1 MMSKSDTRSKSK
13 LVVLSVTLIVPFL
26 AVVAL
31 MVSAG
36 SGQIQTA
43 PADAKVHPV
52 EVLPLTTQTAYSKQK
67 LAYGRIEAVAQ
78 SRIGF
83 ELTGVLTNVLVAEGQ
98 EVKSGQILA
107 SLDTQRLEA
116 RKREL
121 EASLANA
128 RANARLAELSQVRV
142 TDLVSKKL
150 ESAQRLDE
158 VVQTSAAADAR
169 VEEIRARLLS
179 LEVELDKSN
188 LYAPFD
194 GYVLTQTIDVGTV
207 VNAGQS
213 ILELQQTD
221 GYEVRIALAADD
233 AFSLQ
238 RGKSYE
244 LQKDQTTIPAVLKS
258 IARQRNL
265 ATRTVE
271 VIFSLDSTV
280 AGLLPGDLLA
290 FGYDQS
296 VTQAGVW
303 VPRQSLSSG
312 VRGLWTLYTVEQGAQ
327 QKLTQKAV
335 ELLYTEPHRAY
346 VRGTLADG
354 ELLVVNGTQRLVP
367 GQLVYVTQTV
377 ENTFALEQH
386 NEN

>member
-213 ILELQQTD
+213 L
-221 GYEVRIALAADD
+221 
-233 AFSLQ
+233 SL
-238 RGKSYE
+238 
-244 LQKDQTTIPAVLKS
+244 IH
-258 IARQRNL
+258 I
-265 ATRTVE
+265 
-271 VIFSLDSTV
+271 
-280 AGLLPGDLLA
+280 
-290 FGYDQS
+290 
-296 VTQAGVW
+296 
-303 VPRQSLSSG
+303 
-312 VRGLWTLYTVEQGAQ
+312 
-327 QKLTQKAV
+327 
-335 ELLYTEPHRAY
+335 
-346 VRGTLADG
+346 
-354 ELLVVNGTQRLVP
+354 
-367 GQLVYVTQTV
+367 
-377 ENTFALEQH
+377 
-386 NEN
+386 